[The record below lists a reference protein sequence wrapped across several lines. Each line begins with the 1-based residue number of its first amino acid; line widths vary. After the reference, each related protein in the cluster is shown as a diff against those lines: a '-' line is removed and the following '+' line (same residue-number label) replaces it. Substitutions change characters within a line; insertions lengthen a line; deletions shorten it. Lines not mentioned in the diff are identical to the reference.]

1 MTMKARSTRF
11 LAPEKHQA
19 PSTNGRLVERALL
32 ISEIECNGSR
42 RLSFPSPW
50 PSPLARGRIFAT
62 LLAFLLLTTG
72 CAGDIPLQGEDSH
85 RHLQNVKRGP
95 DGKGLYALKCRNC
108 HQDTNLPG
116 EDMPPGHPEWHL
128 PPANMPM
135 VFQGKS
141 PAELARQLKDSKR
154 NGGKTLEEILHHIA
168 EDSLVLTGWNPA
180 EGRSKPPL
188 GHGEFAA
195 KMREWVKK
203 GAAIPE

>member
-1 MTMKARSTRF
+1 
-11 LAPEKHQA
+11 
-19 PSTNGRLVERALL
+19 
-32 ISEIECNGSR
+32 
-42 RLSFPSPW
+42 
-50 PSPLARGRIFAT
+50 
-62 LLAFLLLTTG
+62 
-72 CAGDIPLQGEDSH
+72 
-85 RHLQNVKRGP
+85 
-95 DGKGLYALKCRNC
+95 
-108 HQDTNLPG
+108 
-116 EDMPPGHPEWHL
+116 
-128 PPANMPM
+128 MPM

-154 NGGKTLEEILHHIA
+154 NGFRTLEEIIHHIA